1 MRKINDWLQKAEIF
15 ICVSLMTITFII
27 ILAHITGR
35 YVFHYPFF
43 FAEEVSRYC
52 FIFTIMIGASLG
64 LRRNIH
70 TRVVYF
76 ISFLSPRATHIL
88 SILRGL
94 CIIGFLVAVI
104 YYGILLALKTWTI
117 PTAAMEW
124 PWGLIYLAAPLGATL
139 MMLTTVYQILDD
151 IRYLKQERQE

>member
-15 ICVSLMTITFII
+15 ICVFLMTTIFII
-27 ILAHITGR
+27 ISAHITAR
-35 YVFHYPFF
+35 YVFNYPFF

-64 LRRNIH
+64 MRRNIH

-76 ISFLSPRATHIL
+76 ISFLSPRATRKL
-88 SILRGL
+88 NILRGL
-94 CIIGFLVAVI
+94 CIIGFLVAII
-104 YYGILLALKTWTI
+104 YYGILLARKTMTI

-124 PWGLIYLAAPLGATL
+124 PWGLIYLAAPLGAAL
-139 MMLTTVYQILDD
+139 MMLTTVFQIIDD
-151 IRYLKQERQE
+151 VRYLNQEHQE

>member
-1 MRKINDWLQKAEIF
+1 MRKINDWLQKTEIF
-15 ICVSLMTITFII
+15 VCVFLMTITFII

-35 YVFHYPFF
+35 YIFHYPFY

-76 ISFLSPRATHIL
+76 ISFLSPRATHTL
-88 SILRGL
+88 NILRGL
-94 CIIGFLVAVI
+94 FIIGFLVAII
-104 YYGILLALKTWTI
+104 YYGILLARKTWTI

-139 MMLTTVYQILDD
+139 MMLTTVFQIVDD
-151 IRYLKQERQE
+151 IRYLTQERQE

>member
-1 MRKINDWLQKAEIF
+1 MRKLNDWLQKAEIF
-15 ICVSLMTITFII
+15 ICVFLMTITFII

-43 FAEEVSRYC
+43 FAEEISRYC

-76 ISFLSPRATHIL
+76 ISFLSPRATRIL
-88 SILRGL
+88 NILRGL
-94 CIIGFLVAVI
+94 CIMGFLAAII
-104 YYGILLALKTWTI
+104 YYGILLARKTMTI

-124 PWGLIYLAAPLGATL
+124 PWGLIYLAAPLGAAL
-139 MMLTTVYQILDD
+139 MMLTTVFQIVDD
-151 IRYLKQERQE
+151 IQYLTQDSQE